1 MKKTIK
7 EDWKFEIKVIR
18 DGGCRMGF
26 EEGDTFSCMYE
37 CPSGFCPKTMSV
49 LHSLCEAARS
59 GGDYRLLG
67 GSAKDTIDFTC
78 ADGVIKFRLHAIHL
92 DDLTYQLRRVG
103 NMDIRMI
110 VTDLDGT
117 FLRTDK
123 SVSAYSQQII
133 RQCREKGIVF
143 VIATARPVRAVKSF
157 LPFFSCDAAIYHN
170 GAVVR
175 LGEKM
180 LDGYGIPNPEKY
192 IFPLLEAFPDLHVS
206 AEIQDCLYA
215 NFNPGNIWKDILYT
229 FTDFTDLPEA
239 PADKILLEATSLE
252 EMEKFKPFL
261 TPDLYIQL
269 SENAVAMV
277 MNKQAC
283 KMNGVKT
290 LAAHYHISTEEIAAF
305 GDDYNDIRLLRE
317 CGRGIAVENA
327 ISEVKEAAD
336 EICADNDRDG
346 VAGWLERNILL

>member
-1 MKKTIK
+1 
-7 EDWKFEIKVIR
+7 
-18 DGGCRMGF
+18 
-26 EEGDTFSCMYE
+26 
-37 CPSGFCPKTMSV
+37 
-49 LHSLCEAARS
+49 
-59 GGDYRLLG
+59 
-67 GSAKDTIDFTC
+67 
-78 ADGVIKFRLHAIHL
+78 
-92 DDLTYQLRRVG
+92 
-103 NMDIRMI
+103 MDIRMI

-229 FTDFTDLPEA
+229 FTDFTEFRFA
-239 PADKILLEATSLE
+239 NSVI
-252 EMEKFKPFL
+252 
-261 TPDLYIQL
+261 
-269 SENAVAMV
+269 AMNYV
-277 MNKQAC
+277 C
-283 KMNGVKT
+283 
-290 LAAHYHISTEEIAAF
+290 I
-305 GDDYNDIRLLRE
+305 
-317 CGRGIAVENA
+317 
-327 ISEVKEAAD
+327 
-336 EICADNDRDG
+336 
-346 VAGWLERNILL
+346 